1 MEHTLS
7 QPKGDALAESPG
19 ELIEKPNDPASE
31 SQTPSPLAGPSLP
44 SEPTTPEEALPSNPL
59 IPEMPNP
66 QHPNPPEESAPP
78 SIDSNTDPL
87 SAPPEEKSSAE
98 AQESIEG
105 KLEIVPSG
113 KNENKGLILFFSR
126 YLRPNNQE
134 PPQALAVTDRPPML
148 PSSGGGRSASPR
160 PPSFLRRHTLFLVCV
175 ALPTLLSFV
184 YYGAYVS
191 DIFVSESKYVVRSP
205 NKKGSASGLG
215 AMLEGAGF
223 SGFSRA
229 QEDVYTVSEYVI
241 SRDAM
246 NFLNEKL
253 DLAKSWSSAH
263 IDLFHRFDPLGWDS
277 SNEALHEFYLKHV
290 KVAVDPS
297 SGITTLTTSVFLP
310 NEAYEMNKILLGEAE
325 RIVNVLNDR
334 GRNDLIRFAENEVKA
349 AEDKAKAAANTLSNF
364 RNTQAVVD
372 PERQTQLHYEH
383 ISRLQEELVKTRTQ
397 LTQLKVFSP
406 KSPHPPA
413 LELREKT
420 LENEVQKEM
429 QKITGGENSLA
440 SKAAEY
446 ERLALDRGFADKQL
460 ASALASLEVARNE
473 AQRQQLYLETISRPN
488 LPDEAVLPKR
498 LRGILTTFVLGLVAW
513 GIFSMLLAGV
523 REHQY

>member
-7 QPKGDALAESPG
+7 QPKEEPLAEGPG

-31 SQTPSPLAGPSLP
+31 SQAPSPLAVPPLP
-44 SEPTTPEEALPSNPL
+44 SEPTTPEEALPSHPL

-66 QHPNPPEESAPP
+66 QPTN
-78 SIDSNTDPL
+78 
-87 SAPPEEKSSAE
+87 PPEEKSSAE

-148 PSSGGGRSASPR
+148 SSSGGGHSAPPR
-160 PPSFLRRHTLFLVCV
+160 PPSFLRRHALFLVCV
-175 ALPTLLSFV
+175 VLPTLLSFV

-513 GIFSMLLAGV
+513 GILSMLLAGV